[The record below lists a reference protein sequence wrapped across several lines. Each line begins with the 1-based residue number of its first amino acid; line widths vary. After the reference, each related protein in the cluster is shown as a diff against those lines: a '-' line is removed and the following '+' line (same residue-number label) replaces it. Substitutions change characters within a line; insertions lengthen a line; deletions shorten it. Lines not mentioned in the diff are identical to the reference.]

1 MRASGASGARRSVS
15 QQPTQRKLRAM
26 MLRLFRRGVIVVS
39 ARESGTM
46 CLRSEIDISWLR
58 KNMLHTAWEKSKIF
72 HSKRF
77 RDFSNDSFKVAQAY
91 TKTLRSS
98 LSCNEK

>member
-1 MRASGASGARRSVS
+1 
-15 QQPTQRKLRAM
+15 
-26 MLRLFRRGVIVVS
+26 
-39 ARESGTM
+39 M

-58 KNMLHTAWEKSKIF
+58 KNMLHTTWEKSKIF

-98 LSCNEK
+98 LSCNEKRPQASRGVKFTSPYYAQSLPFSPSLKSTFKPQSNLL